1 MGALDAYTT
10 NLDAAW
16 SVSRRLLASY
26 SGSLIRVR
34 RSSDN
39 TEQDIGYVAAT
50 GLLDT
55 AALLSFVGAGNGFVC
70 KVYAQ
75 SGGSGKDLLQTIAA
89 SQLRVVNAGSLVT
102 VGTNNRAAAEVVSG
116 STQFMTTAAFTALTG
131 SSLTISAF
139 FRATANI
146 LAGRLVGGAQTG
158 QNDSGIGGW
167 LAAYLASPG
176 IKSFDAGDKA
186 SLSVSMPVNLSYS
199 SLSIST
205 GHTLR
210 IAGSSNTS
218 SFTAAA
224 KNIQHWLL
232 FCYSTSIG
240 QSHTGDMFGEA
251 SAWTANRDSDQA
263 AIIAE
268 RNTFYGA
275 P

>member
-1 MGALDAYTT
+1 
-10 NLDAAW
+10 
-16 SVSRRLLASY
+16 
-26 SGSLIRVR
+26 
-34 RSSDN
+34 
-39 TEQDIGYVAAT
+39 
-50 GLLDT
+50 
-55 AALLSFVGAGNGFVC
+55 
-70 KVYAQ
+70 VYAQ
-75 SGGSGKDLLQTIAA
+75 SGGSGKDFLQTTAA
-89 SQLRVVNAGSLVT
+89 SQLRIVNAGSLIT
-102 VGTNNRAAAEVVSG
+102 TGTNNRVMAEVISA
-116 STQFMTTAAFTALTG
+116 STQFMATAAFTALTG
-131 SSLTISAF
+131 SSLTMSAF
-139 FRATANI
+139 FRATANSP
-146 LAGRLVGGAQTG
+146 AGRLFGGAQTS

-167 LAAYLASPG
+167 IPAYLASPG
-176 IKSFDAGDKA
+176 IKSFDSPDRAT
-186 SLSVSMPVNLSYS
+186 LTVSMPVNLSYS

-218 SFTAAA
+218 SFTPAA

-251 SAWTANRDSDQA
+251 STWTANRDSDQA

>member
-1 MGALDAYTT
+1 MLTF
-10 NLDAAW
+10 
-16 SVSRRLLASY
+16 
-26 SGSLIRVR
+26 
-34 RSSDN
+34 
-39 TEQDIGYVAAT
+39 T
-50 GLLDT
+50 GGGN
-55 AALLSFVGAGNGFVC
+55 SFVT

-75 SGGSGKDLLQTIAA
+75 SGGSGKDLVQAIAA
-89 SQLRVVNAGSLVT
+89 SQLRIVNAGSVVT
-102 VGTNNRAAAEVVSG
+102 AGTNNRATAEVVTG
-116 STQFMTTAAFTALTG
+116 SLQIMATAAFTALTG
-131 SSLTISAF
+131 TSLTMSAF
-139 FRATANI
+139 FRATTNSP
-146 LAGRLVGGAQTG
+146 AGRLFGGAQTG

-176 IKSFDAGDKA
+176 IKSFDTGDKA

-210 IAGSSNTS
+210 IIGSSNTS
-218 SFTAAA
+218 SFTPSA

-251 SAWTANRDSDQA
+251 CVWTANRDSDQT